1 MVHNILP
8 FEDIGP
14 RAEVFVLALSRGS
27 YVGCFFNR
35 ERPLVYGLQKIAGNF
50 ALELFWEISSDLG
63 LQHCAE
69 AKQVVP
75 HVNLVAHDFR

>member
-1 MVHNILP
+1 MVHNILR
-8 FEDIGP
+8 FEDIGH

-63 LQHCAE
+63 LQH
-69 AKQVVP
+69 
-75 HVNLVAHDFR
+75 